1 MYVDTDGVVI
11 RQVKT
16 TDGRRMLLLFTRQ
29 YGKIS
34 AGTSINERGKSKSA
48 LAIRPF
54 TYGHYDIFKGR
65 NYYSLNGA
73 EVKNSFYKIGE
84 DVDKFMLASQM
95 LEFTDKL
102 LPENKPNER
111 IFDTLVD
118 FFRLLAERKSKHETL
133 SAAYQFRALKF
144 AGLEPQL
151 NSCTSCGKKPESTEK
166 ATFAYFSVEDGGLLC
181 EDCAAAAKKAAG
193 GGKNLIYKVHFD
205 IINILRYFMNNPLEK
220 LKSVGLAD
228 DKMQEV
234 SKILSAYIEYH
245 LGIEDIMSKDIYN
258 LLKKD
263 N

>member
-34 AGTSINERGKSKSA
+34 AGTSINERGKNKSA

-65 NYYSLNGA
+65 NYFSLNGA

-102 LPENKPNER
+102 LPEGEPNER
-111 IFDTLVD
+111 IFDTLVE
-118 FFRLLAERKSKHETL
+118 FFSLLAERKSKHETL

-151 NSCTSCGKKPESTEK
+151 TACTSCGKKLRGGEGADYT
-166 ATFAYFSVEDGGLLC
+166 YFSVKDGGLLC
-181 EDCAAAAKKAAG
+181 EDCAAEAKRAAE
-193 GGKNLIYKVHFD
+193 GGKNLIYKVRFD
-205 IINILRYFMNNPLEK
+205 IIDILRYFMNNPLEK
-220 LKSVGLAD
+220 LKTVGLEAE
-228 DKMQEV
+228 KQKEV

-258 LLKKD
+258 LLKE
-263 N
+263 NN

>member
-16 TDGRRMLLLFTRQ
+16 GDGRRMLLLFTRQ

-34 AGTSINERGKSKSA
+34 AGTSINERGKNKSA

-65 NYYSLNGA
+65 NYFSLNGA

-102 LPENKPNER
+102 LPEGEPNER

-133 SAAYQFRALKF
+133 SSAYQFRALKF

-151 NSCTSCGKKPESTEK
+151 SACAVCGKKLQGS
-166 ATFAYFSVEDGGLLC
+166 AGAGYAYFSVEEGGLLC
-181 EDCAAAAKKAAG
+181 EECAAEAKKAAG
-193 GGKNLIYKVHFD
+193 SAKNLIYKVSFD
-205 IINILRYFMNNPLEK
+205 IIDILRYFMNNPLEK
-220 LKSVGLAD
+220 LKSVGLEE
-228 DKMQEV
+228 DKQKEV
-234 SKILSAYIEYH
+234 SRILSAYIGYH

-258 LLKKD
+258 LLKES